1 MKTSSTTGR
10 KHSGRTST
18 HAQKAPRFLHID
30 TTIDSFTVGSK
41 SGLELVHLLEIF
53 DFIVQAHVIIVVGCL
68 VLVVVLLL

>member
-53 DFIVQAHVIIVVGCL
+53 DFIVQAHVIVGWL
-68 VLVVVLLL
+68 VLLLLLL